1 MLCIPVMAR
10 NNAEALI
17 KMEDAAPL
25 ADILEIRL
33 DVMETFDLKE
43 IVKSAPRP
51 AIVTYRSKNEGG
63 QGKADYGTRVRYL
76 MAAIEAGAD
85 FIDVEYSLPPGHR
98 SRIFQDRGESK
109 IIISTHLLYETPPQE
124 KLRMLLKEMAATG
137 ADIVKIVTQA
147 KDTEDNLRVLG
158 LIPLAKKTGIKIIAF
173 CMGRPGRISRIAT
186 IPLGG
191 YLTFASLETGQE
203 SASGQIPAW
212 EMKQILGAEKVLGA
226 LLRSMRI

>member
-1 MLCIPVMAR
+1 MLCVPIMAR
-10 NNAEALI
+10 NNAEALV

-25 ADILEIRL
+25 ASILEIRL

-43 IVKSAPRP
+43 IVKAAPRP
-51 AIVTYRSKNEGG
+51 AIVTYRSRNEGG
-63 QGKADYGTRVRYL
+63 QGEADYGTRARYL

-98 SRIFQDRGESK
+98 SRIFQDRGEAR
-109 IIISTHLLYETPPQE
+109 IIVSTHLLYGTPPQE
-124 KLRMLLKEMAATG
+124 KLQGLLREMASTG

-147 KDTEDNLRVLG
+147 KDPEDNLRVLG
-158 LIPLAKKTGIKIIAF
+158 LIPLAKKLGIKIIAF

-186 IPLGG
+186 TPLGG

-203 SASGQIPAW
+203 SALGQIPAV
-212 EMKQILGAEKVLGA
+212 EMKRVLETIS
-226 LLRSMRI
+226 L